1 MGQLLRESTYYGEHS
16 FALAFDRV
24 AFGREAACREK
35 PMGDQMQLDRSAT
48 SALAANIVQPGVKT
62 ILLHVQNDK
71 AFDRTLETALSLAR
85 ACGAHLDCLHVTPI
99 QAYVAFDSFGG
110 VFVMSDV
117 FKAIEEEESLLKER
131 IQAELSKED
140 VSWDYAQTTGDVSS
154 QLVGRAALAD
164 LIVTSRQPKRTDF
177 QGSTIGMLGDLL
189 HRLRTPLFI
198 AADDG
203 KMPDPT
209 GRALIAWNG
218 SFEAANA
225 VRSAIGLLK
234 LASDVRVLRIDE
246 EKDEAFPSTRLL
258 EYLARHGI
266 HAELEVDPF
275 HPDPKD
281 LDYVHGCIVSNAR
294 TMGAAYVVMG
304 GYSHSRVSEYIFG
317 GLTRSMLASSSI
329 PLFIAH

>member
-1 MGQLLRESTYYGEHS
+1 
-16 FALAFDRV
+16 
-24 AFGREAACREK
+24 
-35 PMGDQMQLDRSAT
+35 MGDQIQMDRSAA
-48 SALAANIVQPGVKT
+48 SQQAVSNVQAGVKS

-71 AFDRTLETALSLAR
+71 ALDQTLETALSLAR
-85 ACGAHLDCLHVTPI
+85 ACEAHVECLHVTPI

-117 FKAIEEEESLLKER
+117 FKSIEEEERLLKER
-131 IQAELSKED
+131 IQAEMSKED
-140 VSWDYAQTTGDVSS
+140 VSWDYTQTTGDVTG
-154 QLVGRAALAD
+154 QLIGRAALAD

-189 HRLRTPLFI
+189 HRSRTPLFF

-203 KMPDPT
+203 RVPDPT

-225 VRSAIGLLK
+225 VRSAIGLLQ

-258 EYLARHGI
+258 EYLSRHGI
-266 HAELEVDPF
+266 HAELKVETA
-275 HPDPKD
+275 HPDSRDVDFTQAYLISEAKQM
-281 LDYVHGCIVSNAR
+281 N
-294 TMGAAYVVMG
+294 AAYIVMG
-304 GYSHSRVSEYIFG
+304 GYSHSRASEYMFG
-317 GLTRSMLASSSI
+317 GLTRSMLTASSV